1 MLDFGS
7 IEELER
13 LWAGAR
19 ETGIEGLMLK
29 RRDSPYLAGRPKG
42 HWYKWKRAPLT
53 LDAVLMYAQRGS
65 GKRSSYYSDYTF
77 GAWREGE
84 AGEPELVPVG
94 KSYFGFTD
102 EELRQLDAFVR
113 NHTVDSFGP
122 VRQVEP
128 KLVFEVAFELGAPL
142 EPAQIRRRHAL
153 SPHPPHPLGQ
163 ACRGGRPARDT
174 DGDDRGVD
182 APKPQTNKASRLVE
196 VAIDV
201 QSIEASE
208 PCGIRA
214 WHQSFAFLRFRMR
227 IYCQAGTVWLGGQ
240 MPRIKRF
247 LIILIKPSH
256 YDDDGYVIQW
266 FRSPI
271 PSNSLASVY
280 SLIDDSRRRKVLGD
294 DVDIEIDVID
304 ETNTV
309 LRFNKLIRRLKA
321 ADGAMVGL
329 VGVQSNQFPRA
340 VDIGRQFRDAGIQ
353 VIMGGFHA
361 AGSIAM
367 LPQCP
372 PEIVSAQELGISIYA
387 GEAEGRMDEI
397 VQAAWAGTLKPLYN
411 LMKDLPDLSNATLPI
426 LPAKVVRKM
435 AGAYT
440 SFDAG
445 RGCPFQC
452 SFCTIINVQGR
463 KSRHRTPDDVEAIIR
478 TNAAQNINR
487 FFITDDDFARNKD
500 WEGILDRLI
509 WLREEQGFKFKV
521 TLQVDT
527 LCHRLDGFIEKAAR
541 GGCARVFI
549 GLENIDPDA
558 LAAAKKRQN
567 KIWEY
572 RKMLQAWKDVGVITY
587 AGYILGFPDDTPEK
601 IARNIE
607 IIQREMPLDLIE
619 FFFLTPL
626 PGSED
631 HKVLHTKGVW
641 MDPDLN
647 KYDLNH
653 RVSHH
658 PIMSDATWEKVYF
671 NSWRQFYTPE
681 HVETVLRRDAARGKR
696 TSALY
701 SSVVHFLGSILIEKV
716 HPLECGIVRRKIR
729 TQRRPGMKI
738 ENPILF
744 YPRRVVESLT
754 SGVRWAQLFLR
765 FRPAL
770 KRVKEDKNAK
780 AYTDLA
786 MSASSDEELDGMDLI
801 QVFKDAIPRTHGAP
815 GYAGKRELRPALP

>member
-1 MLDFGS
+1 MP
-7 IEELER
+7 
-13 LWAGAR
+13 
-19 ETGIEGLMLK
+19 
-29 RRDSPYLAGRPKG
+29 RRAD
-42 HWYKWKRAPLT
+42 
-53 LDAVLMYAQRGS
+53 
-65 GKRSSYYSDYTF
+65 TF
-77 GAWREGE
+77 W
-84 AGEPELVPVG
+84 
-94 KSYFGFTD
+94 
-102 EELRQLDAFVR
+102 
-113 NHTVDSFGP
+113 
-122 VRQVEP
+122 
-128 KLVFEVAFELGAPL
+128 LGAKM
-142 EPAQIRRRHAL
+142 
-153 SPHPPHPLGQ
+153 
-163 ACRGGRPARDT
+163 ARD
-174 DGDDRGVD
+174 
-182 APKPQTNKASRLVE
+182 
-196 VAIDV
+196 
-201 QSIEASE
+201 
-208 PCGIRA
+208 
-214 WHQSFAFLRFRMR
+214 
-227 IYCQAGTVWLGGQ
+227 
-240 MPRIKRF
+240 KRF

-266 FRSPI
+266 VRSPI

-280 SLIDDSRRRKVLGD
+280 SLIADGSRRKVLGD

-304 ETNTV
+304 ETNTIV
-309 LRFNKLIRRLKA
+309 RFDKLIQRLKA
-321 ADGAMVGL
+321 TDGAMVGL
-329 VGVQSNQFPRA
+329 VGVQTNQFPRA
-340 VDIGRQFRDAGIQ
+340 VDIGRKFIEAGIQ

-367 LPQCP
+367 LPECP
-372 PEIVSAQELGISIYA
+372 SEIVQAQKLGISIYA
-387 GEAEGRMDEI
+387 GEAEGRMDE
-397 VQAAWAGTLKPLYN
+397 VLQAAWARKLKPLYN
-411 LMKDLPDLSNATLPI
+411 LMKDLPDLTNAALPI
-426 LPAKVVRKM
+426 LPEKAIRRM

-463 KSRHRTPDDVEAIIR
+463 KSRHRTPDDVEEIIR
-478 TNAAQNINR
+478 INAAQNINR
-487 FFITDDDFARNKD
+487 FFITDDDFARNKN
-500 WEGILDRLI
+500 WEAILDRLI

-558 LAAAKKRQN
+558 LASAKKRQN

-587 AGYILGFPDDTPEK
+587 AGYILGFPEDTPER

-631 HKVLHTKGVW
+631 HKVLHAKGVW

-653 RVSHH
+653 RVTHH
-658 PIMSDATWEKVYF
+658 PIMSDAAWEKVYF
-671 NSWRQFYTPE
+671 DSWRQFYTPK

-701 SSVVHFLGSILIEKV
+701 SSVVHFLGAILIEKV

-729 TQRRPGMKI
+729 KQRRPGMKI
-738 ENPILF
+738 ENPIVF
-744 YPRRVVESLT
+744 YPRRVVESLS
-754 SGVRWAQLFLR
+754 SGFRWAQLFVK
-765 FRPAL
+765 FRAAL
-770 KRVKEDKNAK
+770 KRVKADESAR

-786 MSASSDEELDGMDLI
+786 LSASSDEELNEMDLI
-801 QVFKDAIPRTHGAP
+801 QVFKGAIPRTHGAP
-815 GYAGKRELRPALP
+815 GVAREPALP

>member
-1 MLDFGS
+1 MP
-7 IEELER
+7 
-13 LWAGAR
+13 
-19 ETGIEGLMLK
+19 
-29 RRDSPYLAGRPKG
+29 RRAD
-42 HWYKWKRAPLT
+42 
-53 LDAVLMYAQRGS
+53 
-65 GKRSSYYSDYTF
+65 TF
-77 GAWREGE
+77 
-84 AGEPELVPVG
+84 
-94 KSYFGFTD
+94 
-102 EELRQLDAFVR
+102 
-113 NHTVDSFGP
+113 
-122 VRQVEP
+122 
-128 KLVFEVAFELGAPL
+128 
-142 EPAQIRRRHAL
+142 
-153 SPHPPHPLGQ
+153 
-163 ACRGGRPARDT
+163 
-174 DGDDRGVD
+174 
-182 APKPQTNKASRLVE
+182 
-196 VAIDV
+196 
-201 QSIEASE
+201 
-208 PCGIRA
+208 
-214 WHQSFAFLRFRMR
+214 
-227 IYCQAGTVWLGGQ
+227 WLGGKMARAKQ
-240 MPRIKRF
+240 F

-280 SLIDDSRRRKVLGD
+280 SLIDDSRSRKVLGD

-304 ETNTV
+304 ETNTIV
-309 LRFNKLIRRLKA
+309 RFDKLIQRLKA

-329 VGVQSNQFPRA
+329 VGVQTNQFPRA
-340 VDIGRQFRDAGIQ
+340 VDIGRKFLDAGIQ
-353 VIMGGFHA
+353 VVMGGFHA

-367 LPQCP
+367 LPECP
-372 PEIVSAQELGISIYA
+372 SEIVEAQKLGISIYA
-387 GEAEGRMDEI
+387 GEAEGRMDE
-397 VQAAWAGTLKPLYN
+397 VLKAAWAHELKPLYN
-411 LMKDLPDLSNATLPI
+411 LMKDLPDLNNATLPI
-426 LPAKVVRKM
+426 LPAEVVRKM

-478 TNAAQNINR
+478 TNAAQNVNR

-527 LCHRLDGFIEKAAR
+527 LCHRLEGFIEKAAR

-572 RKMLQAWKDVGVITY
+572 RKMLQAWKDAGVITY

-631 HKVLHTKGVW
+631 HKVLHAKGVW

-647 KYDLNH
+647 KYDLN
-653 RVSHH
+653 S
-658 PIMSDATWEKVYF
+658 PGLAPSDHVRRDD
-671 NSWRQFYTPE
+671 SWRQFYTPE
-681 HVETVLRRDAARGKR
+681 HVETVLRRGARQPHQR
-696 TSALY
+696 PL
-701 SSVVHFLGSILIEKV
+701 FLGRAFYRRDPDREGAPARMRY
-716 HPLECGIVRRKIR
+716 HPACASTYNTKPFSGRITPRSWRRESQADRPPPQACPSGYDGCAGNAWRRRICVGSSDVPNR
-729 TQRRPGMKI
+729 TRPRTRASARPGARAR
-738 ENPILF
+738 N
-744 YPRRVVESLT
+744 YPRCDCAR
-754 SGVRWAQLFLR
+754 
-765 FRPAL
+765 
-770 KRVKEDKNAK
+770 KRRA
-780 AYTDLA
+780 A
-786 MSASSDEELDGMDLI
+786 
-801 QVFKDAIPRTHGAP
+801 GAP
-815 GYAGKRELRPALP
+815 RR

>member
-1 MLDFGS
+1 
-7 IEELER
+7 
-13 LWAGAR
+13 
-19 ETGIEGLMLK
+19 
-29 RRDSPYLAGRPKG
+29 
-42 HWYKWKRAPLT
+42 
-53 LDAVLMYAQRGS
+53 
-65 GKRSSYYSDYTF
+65 
-77 GAWREGE
+77 
-84 AGEPELVPVG
+84 
-94 KSYFGFTD
+94 
-102 EELRQLDAFVR
+102 
-113 NHTVDSFGP
+113 
-122 VRQVEP
+122 
-128 KLVFEVAFELGAPL
+128 
-142 EPAQIRRRHAL
+142 
-153 SPHPPHPLGQ
+153 
-163 ACRGGRPARDT
+163 
-174 DGDDRGVD
+174 
-182 APKPQTNKASRLVE
+182 
-196 VAIDV
+196 
-201 QSIEASE
+201 
-208 PCGIRA
+208 
-214 WHQSFAFLRFRMR
+214 
-227 IYCQAGTVWLGGQ
+227 
-240 MPRIKRF
+240 
-247 LIILIKPSH
+247 
-256 YDDDGYVIQW
+256 
-266 FRSPI
+266 
-271 PSNSLASVY
+271 
-280 SLIDDSRRRKVLGD
+280 
-294 DVDIEIDVID
+294 
-304 ETNTV
+304 
-309 LRFNKLIRRLKA
+309 
-321 ADGAMVGL
+321 
-329 VGVQSNQFPRA
+329 
-340 VDIGRQFRDAGIQ
+340 
-353 VIMGGFHA
+353 
-361 AGSIAM
+361 
-367 LPQCP
+367 
-372 PEIVSAQELGISIYA
+372 
-387 GEAEGRMDEI
+387 
-397 VQAAWAGTLKPLYN
+397 
-411 LMKDLPDLSNATLPI
+411 
-426 LPAKVVRKM
+426 M

-671 NSWRQFYTPE
+671 EFLAA
-681 HVETVLRRDAARGKR
+681 VLYARARRDRAQARRGAR
-696 TSALY
+696 QAHQRAL
-701 SSVVHFLGSILIEKV
+701 FLGRAFPRLDPHREGAPARMRHRPAQDPQAAQAGDEDREPDSVLSAPGGGIAHLRG
-716 HPLECGIVRRKIR
+716 PLGAALP
-729 TQRRPGMKI
+729 Q
-738 ENPILF
+738 
-744 YPRRVVESLT
+744 
-754 SGVRWAQLFLR
+754 

-770 KRVKEDKNAK
+770 KRVKEDKNAQ

-786 MSASSDEELDGMDLI
+786 MSASTRRGTGRNGPHSGVQGRDP
-801 QVFKDAIPRTHGAP
+801 ANAWR
-815 GYAGKRELRPALP
+815 AGICR

>member
-1 MLDFGS
+1 M
-7 IEELER
+7 
-13 LWAGAR
+13 
-19 ETGIEGLMLK
+19 
-29 RRDSPYLAGRPKG
+29 
-42 HWYKWKRAPLT
+42 
-53 LDAVLMYAQRGS
+53 
-65 GKRSSYYSDYTF
+65 
-77 GAWREGE
+77 
-84 AGEPELVPVG
+84 
-94 KSYFGFTD
+94 
-102 EELRQLDAFVR
+102 
-113 NHTVDSFGP
+113 
-122 VRQVEP
+122 
-128 KLVFEVAFELGAPL
+128 
-142 EPAQIRRRHAL
+142 
-153 SPHPPHPLGQ
+153 
-163 ACRGGRPARDT
+163 
-174 DGDDRGVD
+174 
-182 APKPQTNKASRLVE
+182 
-196 VAIDV
+196 
-201 QSIEASE
+201 
-208 PCGIRA
+208 
-214 WHQSFAFLRFRMR
+214 
-227 IYCQAGTVWLGGQ
+227 
-240 MPRIKRF
+240 
-247 LIILIKPSH
+247 
-256 YDDDGYVIQW
+256 
-266 FRSPI
+266 
-271 PSNSLASVY
+271 
-280 SLIDDSRRRKVLGD
+280 DDSRARKALGD

-321 ADGAMVGL
+321 ADRALVAL

-340 VDIGRQFRDAGIQ
+340 VDIGRKFLEAGIQ
-353 VIMGGFHA
+353 VIMGGFHG

-367 LPQCP
+367 LPEIP
-372 PEIVSAQELGISIYA
+372 DEIVKAQELGISIYA
-387 GEAEGRMDEI
+387 GEAEGRMDE
-397 VQAAWAGTLKPLYN
+397 VLQAAWAGKLKPLYN
-411 LMKDLPDLSNATLPI
+411 LMKDLPDLSNATLPM
-426 LPAKVVRKM
+426 LPEKVIRKM

-478 TNAAQNINR
+478 LNAKQNINR

-509 WLREEQGFKFKV
+509 WLREEEGFKFKV

-527 LCHRLDGFIEKAAR
+527 LCHRLPGFIEKAAR
-541 GGCARVFI
+541 AGCARVFI

-601 IARNIE
+601 IARNVE
-607 IIQREMPLDLIE
+607 IVQRELPLDLIE

-631 HKVLHTKGVW
+631 HKVLSAKGIW

-658 PIMSDATWEKVYF
+658 PIMSDETWEKVYF
-671 NSWRQFYTPE
+671 DSWRQFYTPE
-681 HVETVLRRDAARGKR
+681 HVETVLRRDAARGAR

-701 SSVVHFLGSILIEKV
+701 SSVVHFLGSILIENV

-729 TQRRPGMKI
+729 NQRRPGMKL

-744 YPRRVVESLT
+744 YPRRLVESLV
-754 SGVRWAQLFLR
+754 SGTRWALLFLK

-786 MSASSDEELDGMDLI
+786 LSPVSEAEQNDMDII
-801 QVFKDAIPRTHGAP
+801 QVFKDAIPHTHGAP
-815 GYAGKRELRPALP
+815 ELAREPEPEPARP